1 MSSLIY
7 GRGDSTGYSMSKDR
21 NLITAANPNSNISLK
36 YFEDNYG
43 SYPSDWK
50 TRISLVTKWSM
61 SNFSVP
67 SDDQSLIIGY
77 IICVHAYNANG
88 V

>member
-67 SDDQSLIIGY
+67 SDVNIVIPNLPSSNMYGWNI
-77 IICVHAYNANG
+77 A
-88 V
+88 